1 MGPFLF
7 NLILSCSSFHFIQS
21 CALINFCEKLWPVR
35 LLDPVHLL
43 IFDKFH
49 RENGLGPTRIC
60 TGPGPTGIY
69 TGMGPTV
76 SYTGP
81 GPTTF

>member
-1 MGPFLF
+1 MGR
-7 NLILSCSSFHFIQS
+7 NRRCNYVIL
-21 CALINFCEKLWPVR
+21 KW
-35 LLDPVHLL
+35 
-43 IFDKFH
+43 
-49 RENGLGPTRIC
+49 ENGLGPTRIC

>member
-1 MGPFLF
+1 MLGSVIKKGPGSPSVLCMH
-7 NLILSCSSFHFIQS
+7 IG
-21 CALINFCEKLWPVR
+21 
-35 LLDPVHLL
+35 
-43 IFDKFH
+43 
-49 RENGLGPTRIC
+49 ENGLGPTRIC

>member
-1 MGPFLF
+1 MCWILKFNFLPR
-7 NLILSCSSFHFIQS
+7 ITG
-21 CALINFCEKLWPVR
+21 KLKW
-35 LLDPVHLL
+35 
-43 IFDKFH
+43 
-49 RENGLGPTRIC
+49 ENGLGPTGIC

>member
-1 MGPFLF
+1 MFYYALEFLQLF
-7 NLILSCSSFHFIQS
+7 LVSWQTALLRITLQDVIFFQRDSMLIG
-21 CALINFCEKLWPVR
+21 
-35 LLDPVHLL
+35 
-43 IFDKFH
+43 
-49 RENGLGPTRIC
+49 ENGLGPTRIC

-69 TGMGPTV
+69 TGMGPTI

>member
-1 MGPFLF
+1 MPFF
-7 NLILSCSSFHFIQS
+7 KKVSK
-21 CALINFCEKLWPVR
+21 E
-35 LLDPVHLL
+35 
-43 IFDKFH
+43 DKFNAKLAKAVWVDNDQLSQYH
-49 RENGLGPTRIC
+49 YWRENGLGPTRIC